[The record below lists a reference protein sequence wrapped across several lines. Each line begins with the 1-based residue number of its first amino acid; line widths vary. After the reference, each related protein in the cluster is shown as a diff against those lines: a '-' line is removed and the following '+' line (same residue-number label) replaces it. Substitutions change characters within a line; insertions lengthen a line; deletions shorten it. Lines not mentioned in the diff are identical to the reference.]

1 MTRPVLDMHF
11 HCPDCH
17 PQLVP
22 GSTPAIC
29 GRTIPA
35 PVVGTGPVRK
45 CPDCK
50 SAIRT
55 HKKTH
60 TR

>member
-1 MTRPVLDMHF
+1 MHF

-22 GSTPAIC
+22 GATPAIC

-50 SAIRT
+50 SAIRS